1 MIVRRL
7 EAGDEA
13 VAREAV
19 ATFKHSYPT
28 LDHMGRFLGDK
39 DHYFF
44 VAGVDGELAGFLLA
58 YKMERCDGERAMMFL
73 YEIEVLSRH
82 RRQGVARA
90 LVEAVKGECERQ
102 GFLKMFVITEESN
115 EPAQS
120 LYASSGGRQEQRGAV
135 LFHYWVESA
144 G

>member
-13 VAREAV
+13 VARQVV
-19 ATFKHSYPT
+19 ATFKHACPT
-28 LDHMGRFLGDK
+28 LDHMGRFLSDK

-44 VAGVDGELAGFLLA
+44 VAGVDRELAGFLLA

-82 RRQGVARA
+82 RRQGVGTA
-90 LVEAVKGECERQ
+90 LIEAVKGECERQ
-102 GFLKMFVITEESN
+102 GLLKMFVITGESN
-115 EPAQS
+115 EPAQR
-120 LYASSGGRQEQRGAV
+120 LYASSGGRREQEGAV
-135 LFHYWVESA
+135 LFHF
-144 G
+144 